1 LVISSSPSGSNL
13 KLLQE
18 TYLLHLRKS
27 YPGIK
32 PDSVSSETGGD
43 GSNSAKPS
51 ADEGAEIDE
60 EAEEVEFVLKRTTD
74 DDDNDNV
81 NPGSII
87 HVIDKDESSKKAH
100 DNVPINIKKPEATD
114 ILPITR

>member
-1 LVISSSPSGSNL
+1 
-13 KLLQE
+13 
-18 TYLLHLRKS
+18 
-27 YPGIK
+27 
-32 PDSVSSETGGD
+32 
-43 GSNSAKPS
+43 SATPS

-60 EAEEVEFVLKRTTD
+60 DAEEEVEFVLKRTTD
-74 DDDNDNV
+74 DDDSV

-114 ILPITR
+114 ILPDHEVEKIMENYDPRLDLSRYRFPPVSILTDHRSGIDFDDREVFEWH